1 MFECNILGP
10 RTQDLGSKE
19 QPHTTLLTFH
29 RATAD
34 AKMAPLHLGCS
45 GLITTGL
52 GQDAK
57 ILPRESSEYIEDVEI
72 MRPEKEKE
80 DASE

>member
-1 MFECNILGP
+1 
-10 RTQDLGSKE
+10 
-19 QPHTTLLTFH
+19 
-29 RATAD
+29 
-34 AKMAPLHLGCS
+34 MAPLHLGCS